1 MIKAEDVFKIGK
13 LGKPH
18 GFKGEMSF
26 FFDDD
31 VFDTVDADYLIL
43 DIDGILVPFFM
54 EEYRFRSDSTALIKF
69 LDVDTRDNA
78 QELTNCDVYFPYALT
93 GQRQQQISW
102 TRIIGFNLVDGET
115 GTSVGVIEAVDDS
128 TVNVLFA
135 VRTAERKE
143 ILIPASEELILEVDM
158 EKRVIKAIIPDGLL
172 QI

>member
-78 QELTNCDVYFPYALT
+78 QELTNCDVYFPHALT

-102 TRIIGFNLVDGET
+102 NRIIGFNLVDGET